1 MDNREKLEIPTIA
14 FTEVTMLY
22 TASSTC
28 SAETCKKYDATTGS
42 LIMGNNNIQGDTGG
56 Y

>member
-28 SAETCKKYDATTGS
+28 SAEKCKKYDPNLP
-42 LIMGNNNIQGDTGG
+42 LIMGNNNIEGDTGG
-56 Y
+56 V